1 MANLQKLSMMM
12 KSTFH
17 CQRIRPIMMRFMH
30 LSVISVIITI
40 SILLAITPSSAQETN
55 QEPIV
60 RFIGGTTG
68 IPEGTAGYKKWM
80 MYRDRV
86 AELSGGE
93 VQLTPM
99 VSGELGSEE
108 NILNGLRRG
117 RIQVANLSGLVIGS
131 LLPEAALLQA
141 PYLFDST
148 AQADYVYDTVLSDI
162 FSDLLAPY
170 GLSFLSWD
178 EVGFHHVYAKA
189 PVITPM
195 DMKGVRFRV
204 SSGIAARLFAEA
216 ISADVIPL
224 SFNENI
230 IGLQTGLVDA
240 GANATILYAGTGI
253 AEEAPYLTLTGHMLA
268 INFMVTSTS
277 WLESLSPEHQ
287 AVVLEGWLPIDQARA
302 MSRAEEADFMVRTDQ
317 IGFTVQTL
325 SPKQLESWVR
335 TAQPVMQTLIKSIGG
350 ESQTIFDAI
359 QAAKIK
365 FAAESS
371 VER

>member
-1 MANLQKLSMMM
+1 MA
-12 KSTFH
+12 
-17 CQRIRPIMMRFMH
+17 
-30 LSVISVIITI
+30 VIGT
-40 SILLAITPSSAQETN
+40 LLASAPISAQEK
-55 QEPIV
+55 PSV

-68 IPEGTAGYKKWM
+68 IPEGTAGYEKWM
-80 MYRDRV
+80 IYRDRV

-131 LLPEAALLQA
+131 LVPEAALLQA

-148 AQADYVYDTVLSDI
+148 AQADYVYDTVLSDV
-162 FSDLLAPY
+162 FTHLLVPY
-170 GLSFLSWD
+170 GLTFLSWD
-178 EVGFHHVYAKA
+178 EVGFHHVYGK
-189 PVITPM
+189 TPIRTP
-195 DMKGVRFRV
+195 DDLNGIRFRV

-216 ISADVIPL
+216 LSADVIPL
-224 SFNENI
+224 SFTENI

-268 INFMVTSTS
+268 TNFIITSTS
-277 WLESLSPEHQ
+277 WLASLSPEHQ
-287 AVVLEGWLPIDQARA
+287 AIVRQGWLPIDESRA
-302 MSRAEEADFMVRTDQ
+302 MSRAEEADFMGRQND
-317 IGFTVQTL
+317 IGFTAQVL
-325 SPKQLESWVR
+325 SPAQRKAWQHAV
-335 TAQPVMQTLIKSIGG
+335 QPVTQALTNDIGG
-350 ESQTIFDAI
+350 QSQDILNAI

-365 FAAESS
+365 FAAEKS
-371 VER
+371 R